1 MNLSK
6 EEFRNYMNKSFK
18 LNFKNSISSRF
29 NKIYENESIHRDIVK
44 LEEIKQNI
52 ISKIEDK

>member
-1 MNLSK
+1 
-6 EEFRNYMNKSFK
+6 MNKSFK